1 MVGILIR
8 EGFVGVSPCYRAA
21 HTIAKFTPL
30 ARLATPPEKTVG

>member
-1 MVGILIR
+1 MIGILIR
-8 EGFVGVSPCYRAA
+8 EGLVGLNPCHQAA